1 MCLDGCSDITKVV
14 ARTRLLNAKFSA
26 AFGDFQESLRL
37 VVWRPYS
44 KGDAGIADPTAITHS
59 NIDAN
64 DISIFKNMLRVG
76 DAVTDHVINGS
87 TNGGGEWRNGGV
99 AISLWPRSIAF
110 VDRYCSLR
118 TNKLFC
124 NTIQLG
130 GIHAWN
136 NIWTE
141 HFICF
146 RNDASCLT
154 EMRYL
159 LAGFEHYSHAF
170 LLYLACILWM
180 H

>member
-64 DISIFKNMLRVG
+64 DISIFKDMLRAG
-76 DAVTDHVINGS
+76 DAVTNHVINGG

-146 RNDASCLT
+146 RNDATCLT